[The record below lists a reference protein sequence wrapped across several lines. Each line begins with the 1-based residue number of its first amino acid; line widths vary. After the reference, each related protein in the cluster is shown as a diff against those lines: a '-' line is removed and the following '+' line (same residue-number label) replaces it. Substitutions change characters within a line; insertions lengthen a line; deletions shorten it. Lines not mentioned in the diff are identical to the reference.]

1 MSVQGSS
8 LLSSWLIP
16 YKTYNIHT
24 YIHTYKNTH
33 IETRYYVY
41 LQSQI
46 HLIRVIDLS
55 CGHMYKPLY
64 TSLGCLLSTVHSYRQ
79 HSLLVHLHTQGA
91 ATITHSLGV
100 LYSIYTVPAAQLHV
114 LTIRVYL
121 LRLAI
126 LCFSSQVV
134 DKVKWPI
141 IRRKRLLSTS
151 RVRQIDLFELDL
163 CEYCLHTYIHTYMQN
178 NFMCVVMNMYAC
190 GRALSM
196 VHHIHDHICLMD
208 RFVGCSG

>member
-64 TSLGCLLSTVHSYRQ
+64 TSLGCLLSTVHSYCQ
-79 HSLLVHLHTQGA
+79 HSLLVHLRTQGTV
-91 ATITHSLGV
+91 TIIHSLGV
-100 LYSIYTVPAAQLHV
+100 LYSIQYQ
-114 LTIRVYL
+114 
-121 LRLAI
+121 
-126 LCFSSQVV
+126 
-134 DKVKWPI
+134 
-141 IRRKRLLSTS
+141 LLSYSNHVCVPPPTGHTLFQQPGC
-151 RVRQIDLFELDL
+151 RQSQ
-163 CEYCLHTYIHTYMQN
+163 M
-178 NFMCVVMNMYAC
+178 A
-190 GRALSM
+190 
-196 VHHIHDHICLMD
+196 HHQTQTP
-208 RFVGCSG
+208 S